1 VRVVGLFAGI
11 GGLEVGLAA
20 AGMRTTLLSEL
31 DPAASRVL
39 STRFPDAELVGDVR
53 KLRAL
58 PRDTDVVTAGFPCQD
73 LSQAGMTA
81 GITGTRS
88 GLVGEVFRLIRRKNG
103 PRWLLLENVPFM
115 LQLDR
120 GAAMHH
126 LTASLADLGYR
137 WAYRVVDARSFGLP
151 QRRQRVV
158 MLASRSE
165 DPRSVLFSE
174 NADTPTELRQ
184 PDDPCGFYWTEGRGG
199 LGWAVN
205 GVPTIKA
212 GSTLGI
218 ASPPAVWLPG
228 REIVTLGINGA
239 EQLQGFPV
247 DWTATSLD
255 HGARAGHRWRL
266 VGNAVS
272 TRMSAWVAESLTRPA
287 QPYRG
292 SGDRPIGSSW
302 PTAAW
307 GDHTGEFAAPGVT
320 LWPRVTPT
328 DPIEK
333 FLDDAAPLSARASAG
348 FLKRA
353 RAGSLRFVAGFL
365 DDVEAHLATMTT
377 LERSA

>member
-1 VRVVGLFAGI
+1 MRVVGLFAGI
-11 GGLEVGLAA
+11 GGLEVGLGA

-137 WAYRVVDARSFGLP
+137 WAYRVVDARAFGLP

-165 DPRSVLFSE
+165 DPRSVLFYE
-174 NADTPTELRQ
+174 NAATPSELRQ

-255 HGARAGHRWRL
+255 NGARAGHRWRL

-272 TRMSAWVAESLTRPA
+272 TRMSEWVAQALTRPA
-287 QPYRG
+287 QPYRA
-292 SGDRPIGSSW
+292 SGDGPIGSSW

-307 GDHTGEFAAPGVT
+307 GDHSGEFAARGVT

-353 RAGSLRFVAGFL
+353 RAGSLRFVDGFL

-377 LERSA
+377 MERSA